1 MHAEYVNRFSMKIYT
16 IGHSNHSQ
24 AEFLHLLEMHGVN
37 SIVDVRSVPA
47 SSHSPQFN
55 QDALEGYL
63 RIHNVDYLF
72 FGKEFGARRFD
83 SIGEN
88 GQVDFEKA
96 VHTELFQEGVKK
108 LLLVLKQKNVSLMCS
123 EADPLECHRF
133 AFLARYFHEHGFE
146 VWHILKDATIVS
158 HYDLEQRMINLYL
171 HAKRPKLPEIDELF
185 GTYTVEDQ
193 LYDAYRLKNKE
204 IGFRVEQEE
213 YLD

>member
-55 QDALEGYL
+55 QNALEGYL
-63 RIHNVDYLF
+63 RIHNVDYQF

-108 LLLVLKQKNVSLMCS
+108 LLLVLQKLC
-123 EADPLECHRF
+123 LFKCTFRQGIIQKLKRF
-133 AFLARYFHEHGFE
+133 FIFNIY
-146 VWHILKDATIVS
+146 
-158 HYDLEQRMINLYL
+158 
-171 HAKRPKLPEIDELF
+171 
-185 GTYTVEDQ
+185 
-193 LYDAYRLKNKE
+193 
-204 IGFRVEQEE
+204 
-213 YLD
+213 

>member
-1 MHAEYVNRFSMKIYT
+1 MQAEYVNRLSMKIYT

-24 AEFLHLLEMHGVN
+24 AEFLHLLEMYGVN
-37 SIVDVRSVPA
+37 CIIDVRSVPA

-63 RIHNVDYLF
+63 RNHNVDYQF
-72 FGKEFGARRFD
+72 FGREFGARRFD

-96 VHTELFQEGVKK
+96 VHTILFQKGVKK
-108 LLLVLKQKNVSLMCS
+108 LLLLLKQKNVALMCS

-133 AFLARYFHEHGFE
+133 AFLARYFHEHGFG

-158 HYDLEQRMINLYL
+158 HYDIEQKMINQYL
-171 HAKRPKLPEIDELF
+171 HAKRPKLPEVDELF

-204 IGFRVEQEE
+204 IGFCVEQKEHF
-213 YLD
+213 D